1 VEVPKTDAPFCSFF
15 HAYLTEG
22 DEMNLSKSIG
32 SAVAGLLVN
41 AVCWGEL
48 TIPNGT
54 KISTRLEQTISS
66 ATAEEGQ
73 QVQLSVTENVK
84 VGDMVVIPQGSPVL
98 GTIVMAQEKRR
109 MGRTGKLD
117 FSIDKV
123 RVADGEFVPLRY
135 TMQKREGGSKGVST
149 GVMTAGAA
157 VLFWPAAPF
166 FLLRKGKD
174 VNINK
179 GIVLEVFTDQDH
191 ILKGTKG
198 ASTPVLSAVPASP
211 PATVAAAGE
220 PSIVSITSDVPGAEI
235 EIDGAF
241 VGSTPSMN
249 KLTAGTHKITV
260 KHGTSVWSRDLNVQP
275 GGNVNVNALLQ
286 DSGPARATSVSYE
299 QRTTRSRT
307 N

>member
-1 VEVPKTDAPFCSFF
+1 MKF
-15 HAYLTEG
+15 
-22 DEMNLSKSIG
+22 SKGIQG
-32 SAVAGLLVN
+32 AVAGLLGS
-41 AVCWGEL
+41 AICWGEVV
-48 TIPNGT
+48 IPNGT
-54 KISTRLEQTISS
+54 KISTRLEQSISS

-84 VGDMVVIPQGSPVL
+84 VGDVVVIPQGAPVL

-135 TMQKREGGSKGVST
+135 TMQRREGGSKGVST

-191 ILKGTKG
+191 ALKGTR
-198 ASTPVLSAVPASP
+198 AAAVPTPMPASP
-211 PATVAAAGE
+211 VATVVADLAN
-220 PSIVSITSDVPGAEI
+220 VNITSDVPGAEI
-235 EIDGAF
+235 EIDGVF
-241 VGSTPSMN
+241 VGSTPSVN
-249 KLTAGTHKITV
+249 KLTPGTHKVTV
-260 KHGTSVWSRDLNVQP
+260 KHGTNVWSRDLNVQA
-275 GGNVNVNALLQ
+275 GASVNVNALLQ
-286 DSGPARATSVSYE
+286 VTGSTRATSVSYD
-299 QRTTRSRT
+299 RSISRT